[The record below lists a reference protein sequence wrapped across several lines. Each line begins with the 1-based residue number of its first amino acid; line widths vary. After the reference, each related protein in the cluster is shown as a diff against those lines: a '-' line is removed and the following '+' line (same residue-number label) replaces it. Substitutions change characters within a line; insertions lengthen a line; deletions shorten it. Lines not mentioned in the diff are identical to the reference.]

1 MRVTKSR
8 PGKRGKG
15 KGADEVS
22 FWNVEN
28 SLDYPGLLALS
39 LTLLKLPTTILKI
52 LRGIGMSG
60 GLNGLN

>member
-22 FWNVEN
+22 FWNVGN

-39 LTLLKLPTTILKI
+39 LALPTTILKI